1 MPGVISMAKARS
13 NSGPRGSVGLDLD
26 GDFLSAV
33 TVAEGRIQSAIS
45 SDLPEGVM
53 HDGEVVDSDA
63 LGHLLKDI
71 FRAASLPRDVRL
83 GVANQQI
90 VVRQLELPRIEQDKD
105 LEAAV
110 RFQASEAIAMPLNE
124 VVLDFQRVGDAVDAD
139 GNARTRVVVVAAR
152 ESMIERLVE
161 AVRIAGLRPVGI
173 DLNAF
178 ALVRALA
185 SGARDDSAR
194 VYCHLGAITNLAIA
208 VGSNCLFTRPLATRA
223 DDSGAVDGFAL
234 AEEIRLSIDFY
245 LAQPE
250 TRPVREIV
258 LSGPRASADGLAD
271 QLASATGLEVVA
283 AEPLGTYDRAALPA
297 GENPR
302 RHTVALGL
310 SLGALA

>member
-1 MPGVISMAKARS
+1 MANSRS
-13 NSGPRGSVGLDLD
+13 NSGPNGTVGLDLD

-33 TVAEGRIQSAIS
+33 TVADGRIQSAVS

-53 HDGEVVDSDA
+53 HDGEVVDSDT
-63 LGHLLKDI
+63 LGAVLKEI

-90 VVRQLELPRIEQDKD
+90 VVRQLELPQIAEDKD

-110 RFQASEAIAMPLNE
+110 RFQAAEAIAMPLNE
-124 VVLDFQRVGDAVDAD
+124 VVLDYHRVGDGVDAD
-139 GNARTRVVVVAAR
+139 GNPRTNVIVVAAR

-161 AVRIAGLRPVGI
+161 AVRSAGLRPVGI

-185 SGARDDSAR
+185 FGGHDDSAR
-194 VYCHLGAITNLAIA
+194 VFCHLGAITNLAIA

-223 DDSGAVDGFAL
+223 DDSGVIDGFAL

-250 TRPVREIV
+250 TRPVREVV
-258 LSGPRASADGLAD
+258 LSGPRAAADGLAE
-271 QLASATGLEVVA
+271 QLASATGLEIVA
-283 AEPLGTYDRAALPA
+283 AEPLGSYDRAALPA
-297 GENPR
+297 GEDPR

-310 SLGALA
+310 SLGAVAA

>member
-1 MPGVISMAKARS
+1 MAKSRS
-13 NSGPRGSVGLDLD
+13 SQGPSGSVGLDID

-33 TVAEGRIQSAIS
+33 TVADGRIQLAVSR
-45 SDLPEGVM
+45 DLPEGVM
-53 HDGEVVDSDA
+53 REGEVVDSET
-63 LGHLLKDI
+63 LGHTLREI
-71 FRAASLPRDVRL
+71 FRSTAMPKDVRL
-83 GVANQQI
+83 GVANQHI
-90 VVRQLELPRIEQDKD
+90 VVRQMELPRIEEDKD

-110 RFQASEAIAMPLNE
+110 RFQAAEAIAMPLNE
-124 VVLDFQRVGDAVDAD
+124 VVLDYHRVGDSVDAD
-139 GNARTRVVVVAAR
+139 GNARTKIIAVAAR

-185 SGARDDSAR
+185 GGARDDSAR

-208 VGSNCLFTRPLATRA
+208 VGSNCPFTRPLATRA
-223 DDSGAVDGFAL
+223 DDTGMIDGFAL

-250 TRPVREIV
+250 TRPVRELV
-258 LSGPRASADGLAD
+258 LSGPRASADGLAE
-271 QLASATGLEVVA
+271 QLASATGLDVVA

-297 GENPR
+297 GENPH

-310 SLGALA
+310 SLGAAA

>member
-1 MPGVISMAKARS
+1 MAKSSA
-13 NSGPRGSVGLDLD
+13 NNGPRGSVGLDLD
-26 GDFLSAV
+26 GEFLAAV
-33 TVAEGRIQSAIS
+33 TVADGRIQSAVS
-45 SDLPEGVM
+45 SELPKGVM
-53 HDGEVVDSDA
+53 QDGEVVDPEA
-63 LGHLLKDI
+63 LGHVLKEI
-71 FRAASLPRDVRL
+71 FRAGALPRDVRL

-90 VVRQLELPRIEQDKD
+90 VVRQLELPKIDEDKD

-124 VVLDFQRVGDAVDAD
+124 VVLDFHRVGDGVDAE
-139 GNARTRVVVVAAR
+139 GNPRTNVVVVAAR

-161 AVRIAGLRPVGI
+161 AVRAAGLRPVGI

-185 SGARDDSAR
+185 AGARDDSAR

-208 VGSNCLFTRPLATRA
+208 VGSSCLFTRPLATRA
-223 DDSGAVDGFAL
+223 DDGGVIDAFAL

-250 TRPVREIV
+250 IRPVREIV
-258 LSGPRASADGLAD
+258 LSGPSAAADGLSE
-271 QLASATGLEVVA
+271 QLAAATGLDVCA
-283 AEPLGTYDRAALPA
+283 AEPLGQYDRASLPA
-297 GENPR
+297 GEDPR

-310 SLGALA
+310 SLGAAA

>member
-1 MPGVISMAKARS
+1 MAKSRS
-13 NSGPRGSVGLDLD
+13 NSGPTGSVGLDLD

-33 TVAEGRIQSAIS
+33 TVADGRIQSAIS

-53 HDGEVVDSDA
+53 YDGEVIDSDT
-63 LGHLLKDI
+63 LGNVLREI
-71 FRAASLPRDVRL
+71 FRAAALPRDVRL

-90 VVRQLELPRIEQDKD
+90 VVRQLELPRIAEGKD

-110 RFQASEAIAMPLNE
+110 RFQAAEAIAMPLNE
-124 VVLDFQRVGDAVDAD
+124 VVLDYHRVGDGVDAD
-139 GNARTRVVVVAAR
+139 GNPRTNVIVVAAR

-161 AVRIAGLRPVGI
+161 AVRAAGLRPVGL

-185 SGARDDSAR
+185 SAGNEESAR

-223 DDSGAVDGFAL
+223 DDSGVIDGFAL

-250 TRPVREIV
+250 TRPVRELV
-258 LSGPRASADGLAD
+258 LSGPRASADGLVE
-271 QLASATGLEVVA
+271 QLASATGLDIVA
-283 AEPLGTYDRAALPA
+283 AEPLGSFDRASLPA
-297 GENPR
+297 GEDPS

-310 SLGALA
+310 SLGAEAA

>member
-1 MPGVISMAKARS
+1 MAKTRS

-26 GDFLSAV
+26 GDFLAAV
-33 TVAEGRIQSAIS
+33 AVADGRIQAAVS

-53 HDGEVVDSDA
+53 RDGEVVDPDT
-63 LGHLLKDI
+63 LGHVLKEI
-71 FRAASLPRDVRL
+71 FRAGALPKDVRL

-90 VVRQLELPRIEQDKD
+90 VVRQIELPKIEGDKD

-110 RFQASEAIAMPLNE
+110 RFQAAEAIAMPLNE
-124 VVLDFQRVGDAVDAD
+124 VVLDFHRVGDGVDAE
-139 GNARTRVVVVAAR
+139 GNPRTNVVVVAAR

-161 AVRIAGLRPVGI
+161 AVRTAGLRPVGI

-185 SGARDDSAR
+185 AEAREDSAR

-223 DDSGAVDGFAL
+223 DDAGLIDGFAL

-258 LSGPRASADGLAD
+258 LSGPRASADGLPE
-271 QLASATGLEVVA
+271 QLAAATGLEVLSA
-283 AEPLGTYDRAALPA
+283 DPLGVYDRAALPA
-297 GENPR
+297 GEDPR

-310 SLGALA
+310 SLGAVA

>member
-1 MPGVISMAKARS
+1 MAISRTT
-13 NSGPRGSVGLDLD
+13 NGPRGSVGLDLD
-26 GDFLSAV
+26 GDYLAAV
-33 TVAEGRIQSAIS
+33 VAAEGRIQTAIS
-45 SDLPEGVM
+45 AELPDGVM
-53 HDGEVVDSDA
+53 SDGEVVDPDA
-63 LGHLLKDI
+63 LAEVLKEI
-71 FRAASLPRDVRL
+71 FRSGALPRDVRL

-90 VVRQLELPRIEQDKD
+90 VVRQLELPRIEEDKD

-124 VVLDFQRVGDAVDAD
+124 VVLDFQRVSESVDAE
-139 GNARTRVVVVAAR
+139 GNARTNVVVVAAR
-152 ESMIERLVE
+152 ETMIERLVE
-161 AVRIAGLRPVGI
+161 AVRAAGLRPVGI

-185 SGARDDSAR
+185 AGARDDSAR

-208 VGSNCLFTRPLATRA
+208 VGGSCLFTRPLATRA
-223 DDSGAVDGFAL
+223 DESGTVDAFAL

-258 LSGPRASADGLAD
+258 LSGPRASSDGLAE
-271 QLASATGLEVVA
+271 QLASATGLEVVP
-283 AEPLGTYDRAALPA
+283 AEPLGVYDRAALPA
-297 GENPR
+297 GEDPR

-310 SLGALA
+310 SLGAVA

>member
-1 MPGVISMAKARS
+1 MAKSRS
-13 NSGPRGSVGLDLD
+13 SSGPRGSVGLDLD
-26 GDFLSAV
+26 GDFLAAV
-33 TVAEGRIQSAIS
+33 TLADGRIQSAIS
-45 SDLPEGVM
+45 SELPEGIM
-53 HDGEVVDSDA
+53 HDGEVVDSDK
-63 LGHLLKDI
+63 LGDVLKEI
-71 FRAASLPRDVRL
+71 FRAGALPRDVRL

-90 VVRQLELPRIEQDKD
+90 VVRQLELPRIEEAKD

-110 RFQASEAIAMPLNE
+110 RFQAAETIAMPLNE
-124 VVLDFQRVGDAVDAD
+124 VVLDFHRVGDAVDAD
-139 GNARTRVVVVAAR
+139 GNARTNVVVVAAR

-161 AVRIAGLRPVGI
+161 AVRSAGLRPVGI

-223 DDSGAVDGFAL
+223 DDAGLVDGFAL
-234 AEEIRLSIDFY
+234 AEEIRLSMDFY

-250 TRPVREIV
+250 TRPVREVV
-258 LSGPRASADGLAD
+258 LSGPRASADGLPE
-271 QLASATGLEVVA
+271 QLAAATGLEVIA
-283 AEPLGTYDRAALPA
+283 AEPLGAYDRASLPV
-297 GENPR
+297 GEDPR

-310 SLGALA
+310 SLGAVA

>member
-1 MPGVISMAKARS
+1 MAISRT

-26 GDFLSAV
+26 GDFLSV
-33 TVAEGRIQSAIS
+33 VVVSEGRISSALS
-45 SDLPEGVM
+45 APLPEGVM
-53 HDGEVVDSDA
+53 SDGEVMDPDGLASV
-63 LGHLLKDI
+63 LKEI
-71 FRAASLPRDVRL
+71 FRSGALPRDVQL
-83 GVANQQI
+83 GIANQQI
-90 VVRQLELPRIEQDKD
+90 VVRQLELPQIQEEKD

-110 RFQASEAIAMPLNE
+110 RFQAAEAIAMPLSE
-124 VVLDFQRVGDAVDAD
+124 VVLDFHRVSDGVDAE
-139 GNARTRVVVVAAR
+139 GNPRTNVIVVAAR

-161 AVRIAGLRPVGI
+161 AVRAAGLRPMGI

-185 SGARDDSAR
+185 AGARDDTAR

-208 VGSNCLFTRPLATRA
+208 VGDSCLFTRPLATRA
-223 DDSGAVDGFAL
+223 DTSGAVDAFAL

-258 LSGPRASADGLAD
+258 ISGTRASGDDLRD
-271 QLASATGLEVVA
+271 QLAAATGLEVLI
-283 AEPLGTYDRAALPA
+283 AEPLGVYDRTALPA
-297 GENPR
+297 GEDPR

-310 SLGALA
+310 SIGAAA

>member
-1 MPGVISMAKARS
+1 MAKSRS
-13 NSGPRGSVGLDLD
+13 SQGPSGSVGLDID

-33 TVAEGRIQSAIS
+33 TVADGRIQSAIS

-53 HDGEVVDSDA
+53 QEGEVVDSGT
-63 LGHLLKDI
+63 LGHILKEI
-71 FRAASLPRDVRL
+71 FKAAALPKDVRL
-83 GVANQQI
+83 GIANQQI
-90 VVRQLELPRIEQDKD
+90 VVRQMELPRIEEDKD

-110 RFQASEAIAMPLNE
+110 RFQAAEAIAMPLDE
-124 VVLDFQRVGDAVDAD
+124 VVLDFHRVGDSVDTY
-139 GNARTRVVVVAAR
+139 GNPRTNVIAVAAR
-152 ESMIERLVE
+152 VSMIERLVE
-161 AVRIAGLRPVGI
+161 AVRTAGLKPVGI

-185 SGARDDSAR
+185 GGARDDSAR

-223 DDSGAVDGFAL
+223 DDAGVVDGFAL

-250 TRPVREIV
+250 TRPVREVV
-258 LSGPRASADGLAD
+258 LSGPRASAEGLAE
-271 QLASATGLEVVA
+271 QLTSATGLEVVA
-283 AEPLGTYDRAALPA
+283 AEPLGTYDRASLPP
-297 GENPR
+297 GENAH

-310 SLGALA
+310 SLGGAA

>member
-1 MPGVISMAKARS
+1 MAKSRS
-13 NSGPRGSVGLDLD
+13 NNGPRGSVGLDLD
-26 GDFLSAV
+26 GDFLAAV
-33 TVAEGRIQSAIS
+33 TVADGRIQSAVS
-45 SDLPEGVM
+45 AELPEGVM
-53 HDGEVVDSDA
+53 QDGEVLDPEA
-63 LGHLLKDI
+63 LAHVLKDI
-71 FRAASLPRDVRL
+71 ARSGALPRDVRL

-90 VVRQLELPRIEQDKD
+90 VVRQLELPRIDEEKD

-110 RFQASEAIAMPLNE
+110 RFQAAEAIAMPLNE
-124 VVLDFQRVGDAVDAD
+124 VVLDFHRVGDGTDAD
-139 GNARTRVVVVAAR
+139 GNPRTNVVVVAAR

-161 AVRIAGLRPVGI
+161 AVRAAGLRPVGI

-208 VGSNCLFTRPLATRA
+208 VGSSCLFTRPLATRA
-223 DDSGAVDGFAL
+223 DEAGVVDGFAL

-245 LAQPE
+245 LAQPA

-258 LSGPRASADGLAD
+258 LSGPRASADGLEE
-271 QLASATGLEVVA
+271 QLAAATGLDVSA
-283 AEPLGTYDRAALPA
+283 ADPLGAFDRTSLPA
-297 GENPR
+297 GEDPR

-310 SLGALA
+310 SLGEAA

>member
-1 MPGVISMAKARS
+1 MARS
-13 NSGPRGSVGLDLD
+13 SSSSGPRGSVGLDLD

-33 TVAEGRIQSAIS
+33 TVADGRIQSAIS
-45 SDLPEGVM
+45 SELPDGVM
-53 HDGEVVDSDA
+53 QDGEVVDSDT
-63 LGHLLKDI
+63 LGHVLKEI
-71 FRAASLPRDVRL
+71 FRAAQLPKDVRL

-90 VVRQLELPRIEQDKD
+90 VVRQLELPRIEEDKD

-110 RFQASEAIAMPLNE
+110 RFQAAEAIAMPLNE
-124 VVLDFQRVGDAVDAD
+124 VVLDFHRVGEAVDAD
-139 GNARTRVVVVAAR
+139 GNPRTNIVVVAAR

-161 AVRIAGLRPVGI
+161 AVRSAGLRPVGI

-194 VYCHLGAITNLAIA
+194 VYCHMGAITNLAIA
-208 VGSNCLFTRPLATRA
+208 VGADCLFTRPLATRA
-223 DDSGAVDGFAL
+223 DDAGVVDGFAL

-258 LSGPRASADGLAD
+258 LSGPRASAAGLAE
-271 QLASATGLEVVA
+271 QLASATGLDVLA
-283 AEPLGTYDRAALPA
+283 GEPLGTFDRAALPV
-297 GENPR
+297 GEDPS

>member
-1 MPGVISMAKARS
+1 MAISRTNAA
-13 NSGPRGSVGLDLD
+13 PRGSVGLDLD

-33 TVAEGRIQSAIS
+33 VVADGRISSAIS
-45 SDLPEGVM
+45 AELPEGVM
-53 HDGEVVDSDA
+53 SDGEVVNPDGLADI
-63 LGHLLKDI
+63 LKEI
-71 FRAASLPRDVRL
+71 FRNGALPRDVRL

-90 VVRQLELPRIEQDKD
+90 VVRQLELPRIEEDKD

-124 VVLDFQRVGDAVDAD
+124 VVLDYQRIADSTDAE
-139 GNARTRVVVVAAR
+139 GNQKTSVVVVAAR
-152 ESMIERLVE
+152 ESMIERHVE
-161 AVRIAGLRPVGI
+161 AVRSAGLRPVGI

-185 SGARDDSAR
+185 VGARDDSAR
-194 VYCHLGAITNLAIA
+194 VYCHLGAITNLAVA
-208 VGSNCLFTRPLATRA
+208 VGGSCLFTRPLATRA
-223 DDSGAVDGFAL
+223 GADGNIDAFAL

-258 LSGPRASADGLAD
+258 LSGPRAATDDVRD
-271 QLASATGLEVVA
+271 QLAAATGLDVLI
-283 AEPLGTYDRAALPA
+283 AEPLGGYDRASLPA
-297 GENPR
+297 GEDPR

-310 SLGALA
+310 SMGAFS

>member
-1 MPGVISMAKARS
+1 MAISRTNA
-13 NSGPRGSVGLDLD
+13 GPRGSVGLDLD

-33 TVAEGRIQSAIS
+33 VVADGRISSAIS
-45 SDLPEGVM
+45 AELPEGVM
-53 HDGEVVDSDA
+53 SDGEVVNPDGLADI
-63 LGHLLKDI
+63 LKEI
-71 FRAASLPRDVRL
+71 FRNGALPRDVRL

-90 VVRQLELPRIEQDKD
+90 VVRQLELPRIEEDKD

-124 VVLDFQRVGDAVDAD
+124 VVLDYQRIADSTDAE
-139 GNARTRVVVVAAR
+139 GNQKTSVVVVAAR
-152 ESMIERLVE
+152 ESMIERHVE
-161 AVRIAGLRPVGI
+161 AVRSAGLRPVGI

-185 SGARDDSAR
+185 VGARDDSAR
-194 VYCHLGAITNLAIA
+194 VYCHLGAITNLAVA
-208 VGSNCLFTRPLATRA
+208 VGGSCLFTRPLATRA
-223 DDSGAVDGFAL
+223 GADGNIDAFAL

-258 LSGPRASADGLAD
+258 LSGPRAATDDVRD
-271 QLASATGLEVVA
+271 QLAAATGLDVLI
-283 AEPLGTYDRAALPA
+283 AEPLGGYDRASLPA
-297 GENPR
+297 GEDPR

-310 SLGALA
+310 SMGAFS